1 MKSRFTVPLVG
12 FVAVFSWWLLSTEQ
26 KKQAAIIDDDHFI
39 DMFINNF
46 TLTSTDKSGNTEFT
60 LKADRLE
67 HYNDEDTSQIINP
80 AITFPQRGG
89 YWLISADY
97 GEVDDEQTFINLH
110 DNVTMKQIGLDKAFE
125 IKTQAMTI
133 NTKSIVIESDQTV
146 SIYAGSLTLK
156 SDGMY
161 FNGKDKQL
169 KLLSNV
175 SGVYAPR

>member
-26 KKQAAIIDDDHFI
+26 EKQDAIIDDDHFI

-46 TLTSTDKSGNTEFT
+46 TLTSTDKSGKTEFT

-67 HYNDEDTSQIINP
+67 HYNDEDISQIINP
-80 AITFPQRGG
+80 VITFPQQGG
-89 YWLISADY
+89 HWLISANY
-97 GEVDDEQTFINLH
+97 GEIDDKQIFINLH
-110 DNVTMKQIGLDKAFE
+110 DNVTMKQIGLDGAFE

-133 NTKSIVIESDQTV
+133 NTKSITIESDQTV
-146 SIYAGSLTLK
+146 RIHAGALTIE
-156 SDGMY
+156 SDGMH
-161 FNGKDKQL
+161 FNGKNKQL

-175 SGVYAPR
+175 SGVYAPK